1 MAGHL
6 ISCIVLLSWLIFA
19 GYGCKD
25 LDPANGSSSGTEALK
40 ALEIASA
47 AALESVSQDA
57 GAAAAQAAFR
67 DGTQQQA
74 FFTGNDIATTAGY
87 INHTNPDGD
96 KETHIITAVKTSGNV
111 EKFFTLQRNHTTG
124 TLTTDTPSSITS
136 KNGSDALPNVP
147 DEFDTVFRESEFTTH
162 FGRAVLQVKVDGTA
176 NFLIRGT

>member
-1 MAGHL
+1 MALASDGTAVAAPVALVLPTGETAAWGIGLTSNL
-6 ISCIVLLSWLIFA
+6 IAV
-19 GYGCKD
+19 GTRG
-25 LDPANGSSSGTEALK
+25 SGT
-40 ALEIASA
+40 IASYSLA
-47 AALESVSQDA
+47 
-57 GAAAAQAAFR
+57 
-67 DGTQQQA
+67 DGTQQQV

-96 KETHIITAVKTSGNV
+96 KETHMITAVKTSGNV

-124 TLTTDTPSSITS
+124 TITTDTPSSITS
-136 KNGSDALPNVP
+136 KNGSDALPNVT